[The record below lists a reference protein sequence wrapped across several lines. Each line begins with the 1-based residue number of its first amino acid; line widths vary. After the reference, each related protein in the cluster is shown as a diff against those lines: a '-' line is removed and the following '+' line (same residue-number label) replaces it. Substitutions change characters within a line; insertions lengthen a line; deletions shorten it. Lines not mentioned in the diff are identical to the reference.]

1 MVLDLNR
8 IEEVY
13 QKEIKSLTD
22 CYERRI
28 QQIEVDSKE
37 KILRTKAELDFA
49 AKNNNDSEKNTL
61 KALLE
66 KSKKVIETKE

>member
-1 MVLDLNR
+1 M
-8 IEEVY
+8 
-13 QKEIKSLTD
+13 TD

-28 QQIEVDSKE
+28 QQIEVDCKE
-37 KILRTKAELDFA
+37 KLLRTKAELDFA